1 MIPIN
6 RHPTLSRVTII
17 VKGMKET
24 LQNIWNYLLDAGIAT
39 FSQLFVLLGPLFVL
53 SLIMNFIARKNE
65 ILSYKVL
72 GQKIYL
78 YIFGWLGTSVHE
90 LGHAIFALIFGHKI
104 SEIKLFSP
112 NSGKSLGQVKHSYTK
127 GNPYQTIGNFF
138 IGIGPI
144 LIGTFLLFAVTWY
157 LFGLNI
163 FNVAE
168 KNNVI
173 FNFELFKSLGTL
185 KNAAVNIGKGI
196 WECMEYILTGP
207 NTNWWKLV
215 LFFYLFYAV
224 GSSITLSTSDIKGA
238 FRGFL
243 YFVIVLLL
251 FNICTLWVGNFA
263 IDFFRKINYYLS
275 GFYFLIIVSMGLNI
289 IFIIVLFLFNLL
301 FSQILHNT
309 PTRKPKKK

>member
-1 MIPIN
+1 L
-6 RHPTLSRVTII
+6 RRVTII
-17 VKGMKET
+17 VTGMKET
-24 LQNIWNYLLDAGIAT
+24 LQNTWDYLLDAGIAT
-39 FSQLFVLLGPLFVL
+39 ITQLFVLLGPLL
-53 SLIMNFIARKNE
+53 LLALLMNIVARKNE
-65 ILSYKVL
+65 ELSYKVL
-72 GQKIYL
+72 GQKVYL
-78 YIFGWLGTSVHE
+78 YVFGWLGTAVHE
-90 LGHAIFALIFGHKI
+90 LGHAIFAVIFAHKI

-112 NSGKSLGQVKHSYTK
+112 NSGKSLGHVKHSYK
-127 GNPYQTIGNFF
+127 AGNPYQTIGNFF

-144 LIGTFLLFAVTWY
+144 LLGTALLFVVTY
-157 LFGLNI
+157 FLFGLNI
-163 FNVAE
+163 FHISE

-196 WECMEYILTGP
+196 WEYMEFILTGP
-207 NTNWWKLV
+207 KTNWWKLV
-215 LFFYLFYAV
+215 LFFYFFYAV

-289 IFIIVLFLFNLL
+289 IFIIVLFLFNMLL
-301 FSQILHNT
+301 SQILGNA
-309 PTRKPKKK
+309 PTRKPKK